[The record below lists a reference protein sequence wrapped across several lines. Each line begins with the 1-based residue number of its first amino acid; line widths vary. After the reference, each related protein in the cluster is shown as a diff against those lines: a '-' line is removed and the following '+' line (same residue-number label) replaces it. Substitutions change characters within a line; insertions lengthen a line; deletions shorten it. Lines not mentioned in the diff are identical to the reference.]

1 MIKLIASFSLA
12 LICTA
17 PAWAQSDP
25 VTTARRAS
33 QMLDTAANSL
43 ANAEKASDRVAALSE
58 TVRAYEE
65 GLSALR
71 EGLRRAS
78 IRERAIALEFDAKR
92 DRLSRL
98 LGVLQTIGTSPAPLL
113 MMHPTGPLG
122 TARSGM
128 ILSEVSPALQ
138 NEALTLRKTLEEVR
152 DLRSLQD
159 SARSQLTAAL
169 TDVQSARADLSK
181 AIADRVDLPKAFATD
196 PEKMRALINSSD
208 TLQGFASGLTDL
220 NPSDT
225 SNLADFETIKGKLTL
240 PAHGLIV
247 QDFNQTDSNGVTRP
261 GIVLAT
267 RAQSLVTAPWP
278 GTVRYSGPLLDYGN
292 VVILE
297 PGKGYLLIL
306 AGLTQSFGEV
316 GEVVDQ
322 GAPLGLMGGAA
333 PNVDAFLN
341 AAANGSGG
349 NSQESLYIELR
360 QGDAPVDPAQWFATN
375 RE

>member
-1 MIKLIASFSLA
+1 
-12 LICTA
+12 
-17 PAWAQSDP
+17 
-25 VTTARRAS
+25 
-33 QMLDTAANSL
+33 MLDTAANSL
-43 ANAEKASDRVAALSE
+43 ASAESATDRVTALSQ

-128 ILSEVSPALQ
+128 ILSDVSPALQ
-138 NEALTLRKTLEEVR
+138 TEALTLRKTLEEVR
-152 DLRSLQD
+152 DLRALQD
-159 SARSQLTAAL
+159 SARTQLTTAL
-169 TDVQSARADLSK
+169 SDAQTARANLAK
-181 AIADRVDLPKAFATD
+181 AVADRVDLPKSFAAD
-196 PEKMRALINSSD
+196 PDRMRALISSSD

-225 SNLADFETIKGKLTL
+225 SNLADFETAKGRL
-240 PAHGLIV
+240 PLPVSGNVI
-247 QDFNQTDSNGVTRP
+247 QGFNQTDSTGATRP
-261 GIVLAT
+261 GIVIAA

-278 GTVRYSGPLLDYGN
+278 GTLRYAGPLLDYGN

-306 AGLTQSFGEV
+306 TGLTQSFGEV
-316 GEVVDQ
+316 GEVLDQ

-333 PNVDAFLN
+333 PNADAFLN
-341 AAANGSGG
+341 AAVNGGGG
-349 NSQESLYIELR
+349 NAQQSLYIELR
-360 QGDAPVDPAQWFATN
+360 QGDVPVDPADWFASN

>member
-1 MIKLIASFSLA
+1 MIAAALLCASQV
-12 LICTA
+12 
-17 PAWAQSDP
+17 WAQSDP
-25 VTTARRAS
+25 ITTARRAS

-43 ANAEKASDRVAALSE
+43 ASAEKASDRVAALTE

-98 LGVLQTIGTSPAPLL
+98 LGVLQTIGTAPAPLL

-138 NEALTLRKTLEEVR
+138 DEALTLRKTLEEVR
-152 DLRSLQD
+152 DLRALQD
-159 SARSQLTAAL
+159 SAKTQLTTAL
-169 TDVQSARADLSK
+169 SDAQTARATLSR
-181 AIADRVDLPKAFATD
+181 AIADRVDLPKVFAAD
-196 PEKMRALINSSD
+196 PDKMRALIESSD
-208 TLQGFASGLTDL
+208 TLQSFASGLNDL
-220 NPSDT
+220 NAAET
-225 SNLADFETIKGKLTL
+225 SNLADFETAKGKLPL
-240 PAHGLIV
+240 PARGVVV
-247 QDFNQTDSNGVTRP
+247 QGFNQTDSNGVTRP
-261 GIVLAT
+261 GIVVAT
-267 RAQSLVTAPWP
+267 RAQSLVAAPWP
-278 GTVRYSGPLLDYGN
+278 ATLRYAGPLLDYGN

-316 GEVVDQ
+316 GEVLTA
-322 GAPLGLMGGAA
+322 GAPLGLMGGAV

-341 AAANGSGG
+341 AAAKGSGG
-349 NSQESLYIELR
+349 NIQESLYIELR
-360 QGDAPVDPAQWFATN
+360 QGDTPVDPAEWFAKN

>member
-1 MIKLIASFSLA
+1 MKLAAAISLA
-12 LICTA
+12 LICAT
-17 PAWAQSDP
+17 PLLAQSDP
-25 VTTARRAS
+25 ITTARRAS

-43 ANAEKASDRVAALSE
+43 ASAESATDRVTALSQ

-128 ILSEVSPALQ
+128 ILSDVSPALQ
-138 NEALTLRKTLEEVR
+138 TEALTLRKTLEEVR
-152 DLRSLQD
+152 DLRALQD
-159 SARSQLTAAL
+159 SARTQLTTAL
-169 TDVQSARADLSK
+169 SDAQTARANLAK
-181 AIADRVDLPKAFATD
+181 AVADRVDLPKSFAAD
-196 PEKMRALINSSD
+196 PDRMRALISSSD

-225 SNLADFETIKGKLTL
+225 SNLADFETAKGRL
-240 PAHGLIV
+240 PLPVSGNVI
-247 QDFNQTDSNGVTRP
+247 QGFNQTDSTGATRP
-261 GIVLAT
+261 GIVIAA

-278 GTVRYSGPLLDYGN
+278 GTLRYAGPLLDYGN

-306 AGLTQSFGEV
+306 TGLTQSFGEV
-316 GEVVDQ
+316 GEVLDQ

-333 PNVDAFLN
+333 PNADAFLN
-341 AAANGSGG
+341 AAVNGGGG
-349 NSQESLYIELR
+349 NAQQSLYIELR
-360 QGDAPVDPAQWFATN
+360 QGDVPVDPADWFASN